1 MASRTSIELHTD
13 GCRVVDVDVRQAPA
27 SDVRVRAFVANLPW
41 GENRRRS
48 SDIAAALAQLRKDH
62 TLATDACVT
71 IWGLRSSY
79 QFLRLPPAKDSDL
92 DALARREA
100 RTDIAPL
107 ETDGAG
113 ACVAIM
119 VGPDVQVGTHRRR
132 EVSLI
137 AASEAD
143 VRRQIQPIS
152 DAGFVVRRVVTPAI
166 ALTAV
171 ARSSPDIAAGST
183 MAYVALGARATCVAI
198 VRDGVLLFSRE
209 IPWGHSEGGAEPIE
223 TRLAAEVR
231 RSILFFRQTFR
242 AGVDGVVLCG
252 DAPSLRALTSPM
264 GTALSVPVQ
273 TLDSLTGIDA
283 DRIPEPADVFRADV
297 ASLRM
302 AIAAGAEALS
312 YANLL
317 PESIREARDTRT
329 TTLRSVVALAA
340 GILLVIGWYA
350 MVASSSSASESS
362 EVRDLERRIAVL
374 EPQSANLAG
383 LRRASTLA
391 GLRGAA
397 LSAFDS
403 QGPRLARILDLL
415 SQSTSDEIA
424 LTAIDVQTDGGFWRT
439 NIQGIAVTRDAAAGQ
454 SAVNRL
460 LQRLSESPLVGPV
473 VQPPSLRLLSG
484 AQSAAAERRP
494 IPDGMTGVEFA
505 LHFRVPR

>member
-13 GCRVVDVDVRQAPA
+13 GYRVVDVEVRPA
-27 SDVRVRAFVANLPW
+27 SADVHVRAFVPNVA
-41 GENRRRS
+41 RDQQHRRS
-48 SDIAAALAQLRKDH
+48 SDLTAALTQLRQDH
-62 TLATDACVT
+62 RLAKDACVT

-100 RTDIAPL
+100 RHEITPL
-107 ETDGAG
+107 EADDAG

-132 EVSLI
+132 EVSLV
-137 AASEAD
+137 AVSEAD
-143 VRRQIQPIS
+143 VRRQIQPIG

-171 ARSSPDIAAGST
+171 ARSCPDVLPGST
-183 MAYVALGARATCVAI
+183 MAYVALAARAICVAI
-198 VRDGVLLFSRE
+198 IRDGVLLFARE
-209 IPWGHSEGGAEPIE
+209 IPWGHSEAGSESLEI
-223 TRLAAEVR
+223 RLASEVR

-252 DAPSLRALTSPM
+252 DAPNLRALTAPM

-283 DRIPEPADVFRADV
+283 DRVPEPADVFRAEV

-302 AIAAGAEALS
+302 AIAAGAEALT

-317 PESIREARDTRT
+317 PASIRDARETRA
-329 TTLRSVVALAA
+329 TTLRSAAALAA
-340 GILLVIGWYA
+340 GVLIVFGWHA
-350 MVASSSSASESS
+350 IVASSSSGSS
-362 EVRDLERRIAVL
+362 AVRDLERRIAVL
-374 EPQSANLAG
+374 EPQSANLAE
-383 LRRASTLA
+383 LRRASTMA
-391 GLRGAA
+391 ELRGAA

-403 QGPRLARILDLL
+403 QGPRLARILELL

-424 LTAIDVQTDGGFWRT
+424 LTAIDVQADGGVWRT
-439 NIQGIAVTRDAAAGQ
+439 NLQGLAVTRDVAAGQ
-454 SAVNRL
+454 GAVNRL

-473 VQPPSLRLLSG
+473 AQPPSFRLRSG

-494 IPDGMTGVEFA
+494 IPDGMTGVEFTMQ
-505 LHFRVPR
+505 FRVPR